1 MRRPSMVL
9 RFSKVEV
16 ATMPTVIRTLKTLVP
31 PVLLFLSL
39 VGFDR
44 LVEPRVGLD
53 QPGYRGVPARIV
65 QP

>member
-1 MRRPSMVL
+1 
-9 RFSKVEV
+9 
-16 ATMPTVIRTLKTLVP
+16 MPTVIRTLKTLVP

-44 LVEPRVGLD
+44 LMEPRVGLD